1 MPRVG
6 DRAALGIFILLS
18 GSTFVGLAM
27 TSAARSNSRMKQQ
40 QQQEETQSGR
50 ASPDFDARLKALD
63 K

>member
-1 MPRVG
+1 
-6 DRAALGIFILLS
+6 
-18 GSTFVGLAM
+18 M

-50 ASPDFDARLKALD
+50 ASSDFDARLKALD

>member
-6 DRAALGIFILLS
+6 DRAALGIFIVLS

-40 QQQEETQSGR
+40 QQEETPSGG
-50 ASPDFDARLKALD
+50 ASSDFDARLKALD